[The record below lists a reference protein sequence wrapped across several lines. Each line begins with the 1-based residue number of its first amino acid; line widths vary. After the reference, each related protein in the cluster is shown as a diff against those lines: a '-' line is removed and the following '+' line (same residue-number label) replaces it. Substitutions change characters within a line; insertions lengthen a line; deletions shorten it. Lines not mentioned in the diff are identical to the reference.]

1 MSEVHLSESNSSCS
15 PDTPVKPA
23 QGEYW
28 EIVCEPR
35 SACVVVLHT
44 DGQTDRRTD
53 RQTDG
58 RTLAGIVFRLFLRF
72 LRMVRDALAQRGQ
85 TQQDRVPLV
94 CSRITKL
101 LVRPV
106 KPVQH
111 AQHSVA
117 LIEPGEEHSWI

>member
-1 MSEVHLSESNSSCS
+1 MSEVHLSESNWSCS

-23 QGEYW
+23 QGEYR

-35 SACVVVLHT
+35 SACVVFLHT
-44 DGQTDRRTD
+44 DRQTDRRTL
-53 RQTDG
+53 G
-58 RTLAGIVFRLFLRF
+58 LFLRF